1 VIRLGVNEIEG
12 RIKDE
17 ANAERDKIVSEAE
30 AKASELIREARE
42 EIEHRKKDFSVAEE
56 ARGLEEKERM
66 VRAARLNARKLKWNA
81 EEEMTKKA
89 LEEAMKRIKEVKE
102 ESFKGVSYSDIM
114 AGLIK
119 DASLSLIADG
129 STDNELEA
137 LICEEDVSYI
147 DESIL
152 NKVSTE
158 LSQDIT
164 VPVNLSL
171 SRERIKSAGGV
182 IVRGKDGKIE
192 VNNTFEQ
199 RMTRYSA
206 SIREDI
212 MKTLFTEK

>member
-1 VIRLGVNEIEG
+1 MIRLGVNEIEG

-17 ANAERDKIVSEAE
+17 TNAECDKIVREAE
-30 AKASELIREARE
+30 AKASELISEARE
-42 EIEHRKKDFSVAEE
+42 EIEDRKKDFIVAEE

-89 LEEAMKRIKEVKE
+89 LEETMQRIKKVKE
-102 ESFKGVSYSDIM
+102 EGFKGVSYSDIM

-119 DASLSLIADG
+119 DASINLIAG
-129 STDNELEA
+129 GGTDNELEA
-137 LICEEDVSYI
+137 VICEEDVSYI
-147 DESIL
+147 DKSIL
-152 NKVSTE
+152 KKVSTE
-158 LSQDIT
+158 LSHDIT
-164 VPVNLSL
+164 VPVKLSL
-171 SRERIKSAGGV
+171 SRERIQSAGGV
-182 IVRGKDGKIE
+182 IVRGKEGKIE

>member
-1 VIRLGVNEIEG
+1 MIRLGVNEIEG

-17 ANAERDKIVSEAE
+17 ANAERDKIVREAD
-30 AKASELIREARE
+30 AKASELISEARE
-42 EIEHRKKDFSVAEE
+42 EIEDRKKDFILAEE

-89 LEEAMKRIKEVKE
+89 LEEAMKRIKAVKE
-102 ESFKGVSYSDIM
+102 EGFKGVSYSDIL

-119 DASLSLIADG
+119 DASISLIAG
-129 STDNELEA
+129 GGTANELEA
-137 LICEEDVSYI
+137 LISDEDVSYI
-147 DESIL
+147 DKSIL
-152 NKVSTE
+152 KKISTE
-158 LSQDIT
+158 LSQDMT

>member
-1 VIRLGVNEIEG
+1 MIRLGVNEIEG

-17 ANAERDKIVSEAE
+17 TNAECDKIVREAE
-30 AKASELIREARE
+30 AKASELISEARE
-42 EIEHRKKDFSVAEE
+42 EIEDRKKDFIVAEE

-89 LEEAMKRIKEVKE
+89 LEETMQRIKKVKE
-102 ESFKGVSYSDIM
+102 EGFKGVSYSDIM

-119 DASLSLIADG
+119 DASINLIAG
-129 STDNELEA
+129 GGTDNELEA
-137 LICEEDVSYI
+137 VICEEDVSYI
-147 DESIL
+147 DKSIL
-152 NKVSTE
+152 KKVSTE
-158 LSQDIT
+158 LSHDIT
-164 VPVNLSL
+164 VPVKLSL

-182 IVRGKDGKIE
+182 IVRGKEGKIE

>member
-1 VIRLGVNEIEG
+1 MIRLGVNEIEG

-42 EIEHRKKDFSVAEE
+42 EIEDRKKDFIVAEE

-89 LEEAMKRIKEVKE
+89 LEETMKRIKKVKE
-102 ESFKGVSYSDIM
+102 EGFKGVSYSDIM

-119 DASLSLIADG
+119 DASISLIAG
-129 STDNELEA
+129 GGTDNELEA

-147 DESIL
+147 DKSIL
-152 NKVSTE
+152 KKVSTE

-164 VPVNLSL
+164 VPVKLSL
-171 SRERIKSAGGV
+171 SSERIKSAGGV
-182 IVRGKDGKIE
+182 IVRGKEGKIE

>member
-1 VIRLGVNEIEG
+1 MNEIEG

-17 ANAERDKIVSEAE
+17 TNAECDKIVREAE
-30 AKASELIREARE
+30 AKASELISEARE
-42 EIEHRKKDFSVAEE
+42 EIEDRKKDFIVAEE

-89 LEEAMKRIKEVKE
+89 LEETMQRIKKVKE
-102 ESFKGVSYSDIM
+102 EGFKGVSYSDIM

-119 DASLSLIADG
+119 DASINLIAG
-129 STDNELEA
+129 GGTDNELEA
-137 LICEEDVSYI
+137 VICEEDVSYI
-147 DESIL
+147 DKSIL
-152 NKVSTE
+152 KKVSTE
-158 LSQDIT
+158 LSHDIT
-164 VPVNLSL
+164 VPVKLSL

-182 IVRGKDGKIE
+182 IVRGKEGKIE

>member
-1 VIRLGVNEIEG
+1 MIRLGVNEIEG

-17 ANAERDKIVSEAE
+17 ANAERDKIVSEAD
-30 AKASELIREARE
+30 AKASELISEARE
-42 EIEHRKKDFSVAEE
+42 EIEDRKKDFSVAEE

-89 LEEAMKRIKEVKE
+89 LEETMKRIKKVKE
-102 ESFKGVSYSDIM
+102 EGFKGVSYSDIM

-119 DASLSLIADG
+119 DASISLIAG
-129 STDNELEA
+129 GGTDNELEA

-147 DESIL
+147 DKSIL
-152 NKVSTE
+152 KKVSTE
-158 LSQDIT
+158 LSQDMT

-171 SRERIKSAGGV
+171 SSERIKSAGGV
-182 IVRGKDGKIE
+182 IVRGKEGKIE

>member
-1 VIRLGVNEIEG
+1 VIQLGVNEIEG

-17 ANAERDKIVSEAE
+17 ANAECDKIVHEAD
-30 AKASELIREARE
+30 AKASEQIREARE
-42 EIEHRKKDFSVAEE
+42 EIEARKRNFILAEE
-56 ARGLEEKERM
+56 ANGLEEKERM

-89 LEEAMKRIKEVKE
+89 LEEAMKMINAVKE
-102 ESFKGVSYSDIM
+102 EGFKGVSYSDIL

-119 DASLSLIADG
+119 DASKSLIAGG

-137 LICEEDVSYI
+137 LISGDDVSYI
-147 DESIL
+147 DKAIL
-152 NKVSTE
+152 KKVSTE
-158 LSQDIT
+158 LRDDMK
-164 VPVNLSL
+164 VPVKLSL
-171 SRERIKSAGGV
+171 SSERLKSAGGV

>member
-1 VIRLGVNEIEG
+1 LGVNEIEG

-17 ANAERDKIVSEAE
+17 ANAECDKIVSEAE
-30 AKASELIREARE
+30 TKASELISEAKE
-42 EIEHRKKDFSVAEE
+42 EIEHRKRDFILAER

-81 EEEMTKKA
+81 EAEMTNKA
-89 LEEAMKRIKEVKE
+89 LEEAMKRIKAIKE
-102 ESFKGVSYSDIM
+102 EGFKGVSYSEIM

-119 DASLSLIADG
+119 DASLSLIAGG
-129 STDNELEA
+129 SKDNELEV
-137 LICEEDVSYI
+137 LISDEDVSYI
-147 DESIL
+147 DKTMLKKIA
-152 NKVSTE
+152 TE
-158 LSQDIT
+158 LSHDMA

-171 SRERIKSAGGV
+171 SGERIKSAGGV
-182 IVRGKDGKIE
+182 IVQGKEGKIE

-206 SIREDI
+206 SIREEI

>member
-1 VIRLGVNEIEG
+1 MIRLGVNEIEG

-17 ANAERDKIVSEAE
+17 TNAECDKIVREAE
-30 AKASELIREARE
+30 AKASELISEARE
-42 EIEHRKKDFSVAEE
+42 EIEDRKKDFIVAEE

-89 LEEAMKRIKEVKE
+89 LEETMQRIKKVKE
-102 ESFKGVSYSDIM
+102 EGFKGVSYSDIM

-119 DASLSLIADG
+119 DASINLIAG
-129 STDNELEA
+129 GGTDNELEA

-147 DESIL
+147 DKSIL
-152 NKVSTE
+152 KKVSTE
-158 LSQDIT
+158 LSHDIT
-164 VPVNLSL
+164 VPVKLSL

-182 IVRGKDGKIE
+182 IVRGKEGKIE

>member
-1 VIRLGVNEIEG
+1 MIQLGVNEIEG

-17 ANAERDKIVSEAE
+17 ANAECDKIVHEAD
-30 AKASELIREARE
+30 AKASEQIREARE
-42 EIEHRKKDFSVAEE
+42 EIEARKRNFILAEE
-56 ARGLEEKERM
+56 ANGLEEKERM

-89 LEEAMKRIKEVKE
+89 LEEAMKMINAVKE
-102 ESFKGVSYSDIM
+102 EGFKGVSYSDIL

-119 DASLSLIADG
+119 DASKSLIAGG

-137 LICEEDVSYI
+137 LISGDDVSYI
-147 DESIL
+147 DKAIL
-152 NKVSTE
+152 KKVSTE
-158 LSQDIT
+158 LRDDMK
-164 VPVNLSL
+164 VPVKLSL
-171 SRERIKSAGGV
+171 SSERLKSAGGV

>member
-1 VIRLGVNEIEG
+1 VNEIEG

-17 ANAERDKIVSEAE
+17 ANAECDKIVREAE
-30 AKASELIREARE
+30 AKASELISEARE
-42 EIEHRKKDFSVAEE
+42 EIEDRKKDFIVAEE

-66 VRAARLNARKLKWNA
+66 VRAARLNAKKLKWNA

-89 LEEAMKRIKEVKE
+89 LEEALKRIKQVKE
-102 ESFKGVSYSDIM
+102 EGFKGVSYSDIM

-119 DASLSLIADG
+119 DASISLIAG
-129 STDNELEA
+129 GGTDNELEA

-147 DESIL
+147 DKSIL
-152 NKVSTE
+152 KKVSTE

-164 VPVNLSL
+164 VPVKLSL

-182 IVRGKDGKIE
+182 IVQGKKGKIA

>member
-1 VIRLGVNEIEG
+1 MIQLGVNEIEG

-17 ANAERDKIVSEAE
+17 ANAECDKIVHEAD
-30 AKASELIREARE
+30 AKASEQIREARE
-42 EIEHRKKDFSVAEE
+42 EIEARKRNFILAEE
-56 ARGLEEKERM
+56 AKGLEEKERM

-89 LEEAMKRIKEVKE
+89 LEEAMKRINAVKE
-102 ESFKGVSYSDIM
+102 EGFKGVSYSDIL

-119 DASLSLIADG
+119 DASKSLIAGG

-137 LICEEDVSYI
+137 QISGDDVSYI
-147 DESIL
+147 DKAIL
-152 NKVSTE
+152 KKVSTE
-158 LSQDIT
+158 LSDDMK
-164 VPVNLSL
+164 VPVKLSL
-171 SRERIKSAGGV
+171 SSERLKSAGGV

>member
-1 VIRLGVNEIEG
+1 MIRLGVNEREG

-17 ANAERDKIVSEAE
+17 TNAECDKIVREAE

-42 EIEHRKKDFSVAEE
+42 EIEDRKKDFIVAEE

-89 LEEAMKRIKEVKE
+89 LEETMKRIKKVKE
-102 ESFKGVSYSDIM
+102 EGFKGVSYSDIM

-119 DASLSLIADG
+119 DASINLIAG
-129 STDNELEA
+129 GGTDNELEA
-137 LICEEDVSYI
+137 VICEEDVSYI
-147 DESIL
+147 DKSIL
-152 NKVSTE
+152 KKVSTE
-158 LSQDIT
+158 LSHDIT
-164 VPVNLSL
+164 VPVKLSL

-182 IVRGKDGKIE
+182 IVRGKEGKIE

>member
-1 VIRLGVNEIEG
+1 MIQLGVNEIEG

-17 ANAERDKIVSEAE
+17 ANAECDKIVHEAD
-30 AKASELIREARE
+30 AKASEQIREARE
-42 EIEHRKKDFSVAEE
+42 EIEARKRNFILAEE
-56 ARGLEEKERM
+56 AKGLEEKERM

-89 LEEAMKRIKEVKE
+89 LEEAMKRINAVKE
-102 ESFKGVSYSDIM
+102 EGFKGVSYSDIL

-119 DASLSLIADG
+119 DASKSLIAGG

-137 LICEEDVSYI
+137 QISGDDVSYI
-147 DESIL
+147 DKAIL
-152 NKVSTE
+152 KEVSTE
-158 LSQDIT
+158 LSDDMK
-164 VPVNLSL
+164 VPVKLSL
-171 SRERIKSAGGV
+171 SSERLKSAGGV

>member
-1 VIRLGVNEIEG
+1 MIHLGVNEIEG

-17 ANAERDKIVSEAE
+17 ANAECDEIVREAE
-30 AKASELIREARE
+30 AKASELISEARE
-42 EIEHRKKDFSVAEE
+42 EIEDRKKDFIAAEE

-89 LEEAMKRIKEVKE
+89 LEETMKRIKKVKE
-102 ESFKGVSYSDIM
+102 EGFKGVSYSDIM

-119 DASLSLIADG
+119 DASISLIAG
-129 STDNELEA
+129 GGTDNELEA

-147 DESIL
+147 DKSIL
-152 NKVSTE
+152 KKVSTE

-164 VPVNLSL
+164 VPVKLSL
-171 SRERIKSAGGV
+171 SSERIKSAGGV

>member
-17 ANAERDKIVSEAE
+17 ANAECDRIVREAD
-30 AKASELIREARE
+30 AKASELISEARE
-42 EIEHRKKDFSVAEE
+42 EIEDRKKDFILAEE

-66 VRAARLNARKLKWNA
+66 VRAARLNAKKLKWNA

-89 LEEAMKRIKEVKE
+89 LKEAMERIKAVKE
-102 ESFKGVSYSDIM
+102 KGFKGVSYSEIM

-119 DASLSLIADG
+119 DASISLIAG
-129 STDNELEA
+129 GGTDNELEA
-137 LICEEDVSYI
+137 VISDDDVPYI
-147 DESIL
+147 DKSIL
-152 NKVSTE
+152 KKISTE
-158 LSQDIT
+158 ISQDMN
-164 VPVNLSL
+164 VPVNLSI
-171 SRERIKSAGGV
+171 SSERIKSTGGV
-182 IVRGKDGKIE
+182 IVRGKAGKIE

-199 RMTRYSA
+199 RMSRYSA